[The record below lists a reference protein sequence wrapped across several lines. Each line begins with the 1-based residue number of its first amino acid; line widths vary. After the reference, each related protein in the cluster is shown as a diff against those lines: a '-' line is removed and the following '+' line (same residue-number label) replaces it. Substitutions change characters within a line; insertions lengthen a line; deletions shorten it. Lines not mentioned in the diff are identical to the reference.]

1 MEMPRHDPV
10 GYLSLEA
17 CCQTTPYHLR
27 PDDYRDPRSPATE
40 GQWREANQRRIAGHP
55 MADIARFL
63 GISDNRAAIGLRK
76 RFGLKRDHAGAVNRP
91 RGAAALPGSPHDRA
105 SDPLAAFR
113 LDPSDPDAS
122 RAAIRDKI
130 VLATDEGALGRV
142 VALCRVMRELDR
154 SLWPAGKGA
163 GGAGGMPSDPDDEP
177 AGVPAPA
184 LILHPHQCPPD
195 GDWATW
201 LVLAGRGA
209 GKTLAGANW
218 VADRALALGKGGRI
232 ALIGATLHD
241 VREVMIE
248 GPSGLMSLPRWQAT
262 GRWKGPR
269 FQPSRRRLS
278 FPGGCEG
285 QIFSA
290 EDPDSLRGPQFHAA
304 WADEFCA
311 WGRTDPEAG
320 ALAMV
325 RLGLRLA
332 SAPGPQLMVTTTPR
346 PTRALKDLMAEPGCR
361 ISRAATGANAAHLS
375 EGFVAGLRRLYG
387 GTRLEAQEIEGQ
399 VVDDGLALW
408 TAPMLAA
415 CRGFAPERFEAVV
428 VGVDPSVTAGGHA
441 CGIVVVGRAGDR
453 AYVLADRTMGG
464 VSPDTWARAAVQA
477 AVDYEAQ
484 AVVAEVNQGGDLVTG
499 LLRAVGG
506 GVAVRAVRASV
517 GKRARAEPVAAL
529 YEQGRVVHVGAGLD
543 RLEEAL
549 MDFDG
554 EGDGQDRAD
563 ALVWAVT
570 EVMLGPPPLW
580 PRIRVW

>member
-1 MEMPRHDPV
+1 MPV
-10 GYLSLEA
+10 GLGRSDNPAMSDDLSLA
-17 CCQTTPYHLR
+17 DLVIDPGDPCGTVHGIDRQIWARLRLDDQKAVQDLWRIRRMVAQQLGVTPTQMRAYVEQLSHEV
-27 PDDYRDPRSPATE
+27 DDPEEERSPTPSPSNPD
-40 GQWREANQRRIAGHP
+40 QP
-55 MADIARFL
+55 D
-63 GISDNRAAIGLRK
+63 
-76 RFGLKRDHAGAVNRP
+76 AGA
-91 RGAAALPGSPHDRA
+91 SPDRT
-105 SDPLAAFR
+105 SDISP
-113 LDPSDPDAS
+113 
-122 RAAIRDKI
+122 
-130 VLATDEGALGRV
+130 
-142 VALCRVMRELDR
+142 
-154 SLWPAGKGA
+154 
-163 GGAGGMPSDPDDEP
+163 EP
-177 AGVPAPA
+177 ASASPSAVAAPA
-184 LILHPHQCPPD
+184 LILHPHQCPPA

-209 GKTLAGANW
+209 GKTLAGASW
-218 VADRALALGKGGRI
+218 VADRAADLGKGGRI

-262 GRWKGPR
+262 GRWEGPR

-285 QIFSA
+285 QMFSA

-332 SAPGPQLMVTTTPR
+332 SEAGPQLMVTTTPR
-346 PTRALKDLMAEPGCR
+346 PTRALKGLMAEPGCEV
-361 ISRAATGANAAHLS
+361 SRAGTGANAAHLS

-415 CRGFAPERFEAVV
+415 CRGVGPERFDAVV

-464 VSPDTWARAAVQA
+464 VSPDTWAKAAVQA
-477 AVDYEAQ
+477 AADYEAQ
-484 AVVAEVNQGGDLVTG
+484 AVVAEVNQGGELVTG

-529 YEQGRVVHVGAGLD
+529 YEQGRVVHIGAGLD

-570 EVMLGPPPLW
+570 ELMLGPPPLW